1 MNDTPKDK
9 PALSETAIKARLALE
24 MKRKAA
30 EDAKPAARGPQR
42 RQEIDAAARAAAKSK
57 SKPKKRK

>member
-1 MNDTPKDK
+1 MNDK
-9 PALSETAIKARLALE
+9 PAPSEAVLKARLALE

-30 EDAKPAARGPQR
+30 EDARPPARGPQS
-42 RQEIDAAARAAAKSK
+42 RQEIDAAARQAEKSK